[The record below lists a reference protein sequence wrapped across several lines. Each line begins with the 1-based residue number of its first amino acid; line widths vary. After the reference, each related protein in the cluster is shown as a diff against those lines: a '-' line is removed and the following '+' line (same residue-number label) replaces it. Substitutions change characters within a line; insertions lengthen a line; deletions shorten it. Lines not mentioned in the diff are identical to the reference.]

1 VSTTHPGSIGRIE
14 EAGLS
19 GIAEAS
25 PTSSVGPITACR
37 AHPAIAF
44 PGEPVSF
51 DAQLTP
57 GGAGDQVR
65 WSGGGVP
72 ASGQGR
78 HFRTRWASG
87 GTYAVTAT
95 CDTSR
100 VTLAIQVCP
109 VDQLLRRAA
118 SFYGAS
124 IDMSRVMVKS
134 SSAIVDGRPWT
145 NGNTIRFPKPTAAA
159 TCPDLETM
167 VHELA
172 HVWEHQNGD
181 TQIVSGAVEQ
191 LGRLVVPG
199 YNPYDFGGPAGV
211 HGAEALRGFSKESQ
225 AQIIENYWRTRMG
238 FTADTGGALFTAAYV
253 ADLRRLVRGAGI
265 GTTAPSGATST
276 VGGVVD
282 SIIGGIVNGILH
294 LFRL

>member
-1 VSTTHPGSIGRIE
+1 
-14 EAGLS
+14 
-19 GIAEAS
+19 
-25 PTSSVGPITACR
+25 VGPITACR
-37 AHPAIAF
+37 AHPAIVF
-44 PGEPVSF
+44 PQEPVSF
-51 DAQLTP
+51 AAELMP
-57 GGAGDQVR
+57 GCAGDQVR

-87 GTYAVTAT
+87 GSHAVTAT
-95 CDTSR
+95 CATSR

-124 IDMSRVMVKS
+124 IDMSRVTVKS

-145 NGNTIRFPKPTAAA
+145 NGNTIRFPKPSVIAS
-159 TCPDLETM
+159 CPDLETM
-167 VHELA
+167 IHELA
-172 HVWEHQNGD
+172 HVWEHQNGE

-191 LGRLVVPG
+191 LGRLVAPG

-211 HGAEALRGFSKESQ
+211 HRADSLQDFSKESQ

-238 FTADTGGALFTAAYV
+238 FTADTDGTPFTAAYV

-265 GTTAPSGATST
+265 GTTAPAGAAST
-276 VGGVVD
+276 VGGVMD
-282 SIIGGIVNGILH
+282 SMLGGIVNGVLH